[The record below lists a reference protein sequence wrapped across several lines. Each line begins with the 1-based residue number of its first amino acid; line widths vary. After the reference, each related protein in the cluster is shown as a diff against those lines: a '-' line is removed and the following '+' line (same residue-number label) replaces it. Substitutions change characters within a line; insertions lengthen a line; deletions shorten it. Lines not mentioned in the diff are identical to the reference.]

1 MSVHQRQVVVGPDA
15 YGQEEGWRAHDAGPV
30 IVSSHP
36 LLATGTATDAE
47 GRHWLLLGDALRTRA
62 GDDDWAAD
70 IRRSPTAAVAEVTEG
85 WAGSWLLVGDGRILT
100 DAAALLGFLYRPS
113 APVVGSTSVPLLR
126 QLLEAAPADPGRRL
140 RWGPGVN
147 WYPPPGAPLEGVRRL
162 LPSQALRVDDGAV
175 EPRPLPTAPQEAQR
189 PELLVGEAAAT
200 IMGGLRAVAAR
211 YDRVWV
217 GLTSGHDSRLTLA
230 AAAAAGL
237 PVTAFTITFPGL
249 APADRTV
256 PPRLAAAAGV
266 PHRFVHWRR
275 RAASSRL
282 SAWDRHSGGATAEID
297 REFWARGL
305 YDFAGPDDVVVRSG
319 CFGVSKCHYWSALPP
334 CDNRSLPTADVVL
347 AGLRERPRPAL
358 SAAMGSWLRW
368 AEQTPQAGM
377 DWRDRL
383 YLEQRL
389 AGWLSGVEHALTLL
403 PARSLNP
410 ANASVLYRT
419 LQGFPSQTRQ
429 RVEHQR
435 SITAALAPQLLDFPT
450 NPPRSLPQRLRQ
462 RAYRSQ
468 LNTGRLLRDATRA
481 VAGTTRG
488 SREHPS
494 AWSEA

>member
-1 MSVHQRQVVVGPDA
+1 MPVHQRQVVLGPDA
-15 YGQEEGWRAHDAGPV
+15 YGQEEGWNAHDAGCV

-36 LLATGTATDAE
+36 LLATGTADDAQ
-47 GRHWLLLGDALRTRA
+47 GNRWLLLGDALRTRH

-70 IRRSPTAAVAEVTEG
+70 IRSSPTASIMEVTEG
-85 WAGSWLLVGDGRILT
+85 WAGSWLLVGDGRVLT

-113 APVVGSTSVPLLR
+113 APVIGATSVPLLQ
-126 QLLEAAPADPGRRL
+126 QLLGAAPGDPGRRL

-147 WYPPPGAPLEGVRRL
+147 WYPPPASPLDGVRRL
-162 LPSQALRVDDGAV
+162 LPSQALRVEDGTV
-175 EPRPLPTAPQEAQR
+175 EPRPLPTAPAAPPR
-189 PELLVGEAAAT
+189 LDSLVRDAADT
-200 IMGGLRAVAAR
+200 IVGGLRAVAAR
-211 YDRVWV
+211 YERVWV

-230 AAAAAGL
+230 AAAAEGL

-256 PPRLAAAAGV
+256 PPRLAAAVGV

-275 RAASSRL
+275 RAAGSRL
-282 SAWDRHSGGATAEID
+282 SAWDRHSGGASAEID

-305 YDFAGPDDVVVRSG
+305 YDFAGPDDAVVRSG

-334 CDNRSLPTADVVL
+334 CDNRSLPTADLVL
-347 AGLRERPRPAL
+347 AGMREPPRPAL
-358 SAAMGSWLRW
+358 SAAMNSWLRW
-368 AEQTPQAGM
+368 AERTPHDGM

-410 ANASVLYRT
+410 ANAGVLYRK
-419 LQGFPSQTRQ
+419 LQAFPAPTRQ

-435 SITAALAPQLLDFPT
+435 SITAALAPQLLEFPT
-450 NPPRSLPQRLRQ
+450 NPPRSRPQRLRQ
-462 RAYRSQ
+462 RAYRTQ
-468 LNTGRLLRDATRA
+468 VNTGRVLRDRITST
-481 VAGTTRG
+481 G
-488 SREHPS
+488 
-494 AWSEA
+494 